1 MSSSTNSSYTYCYA
15 YSSDINFNFR
25 LSNYNY
31 EIIITCYSNLIL
43 INRGIIQVD
52 LDHLGFNLLLGV
64 EIILRVAIV
73 VVIVLVSMIPSI
85 LVILPFIIFQI
96 LYLFLLLLH
105 PLLSISVQP
114 ISRSLDILRTE
125 LIKFLLCLVAN
136 HLTNELSNHAWW
148 LVLRVFLLL
157 RSTSL

>member
-31 EIIITCYSNLIL
+31 GIIITCYSNLIL

-52 LDHLGFNLLLGV
+52 LDHLGFHLLLGV
-64 EIILRVAIV
+64 EIILWVLIV

-85 LVILPFIIFQI
+85 LVIFPFIIFQI
-96 LYLFLLLLH
+96 LYLFRLH
-105 PLLSISVQP
+105 PLLSIPIQP
-114 ISRSLDILRTE
+114 ISRPLDILRTE

-136 HLTNELSNHAWW
+136 HLTNELSYHAWW
-148 LVLRVFLLL
+148 LVLLLL